1 MLRQILLTLALAA
14 SGLFPAALSAAPG
27 DLSVLSSPTSQPII
41 LGEKHRFHS
50 GLLNE
55 EREYWL
61 RIPPAYAQRTLPQEV
76 TVFFVLDAEKY
87 FPFAAA
93 SAAWLEDPRISGLGP
108 CVVVGV
114 VSGNPIK
121 DFTPTPSN
129 ADEEGNVHENAKPRG
144 GGAEGFYHF
153 LTTELKNA
161 IELNLPQQLKVKRR
175 IIAGEGLGGL
185 FVLHALLHHPES
197 FDGYAVLDPAL
208 WWDKGALLRRALKAG
223 ARTAKDP
230 KPAFYGTF
238 INDDGSQFEQGS
250 ESAFRSEAVPLL
262 EEQGIR
268 TEIVTY
274 AGITDESIAPK
285 VLYDALKALYPAE
298 NPPAPAP

>member
-1 MLRQILLTLALAA
+1 MLRQIFLTLALAA
-14 SGLFPAALSAAPG
+14 AGLFPALLSAAPG

-61 RIPPAYAQRTLPQEV
+61 RIPPSYAQNKLPLEV
-76 TVFFVLDAEKY
+76 TVFYVMDAEKY
-87 FPFAAA
+87 FPSAAA
-93 SAAWLEDPRISGLGP
+93 SAVWLEDPRVSGLGP

-114 VSGNPIK
+114 VSGNK
-121 DFTPTPSN
+121 LEDFTPTPSN
-129 ADEEGNVHENAKPRG
+129 ADEEGNVRDDMKPCG

-153 LTTELKNA
+153 LTTELRND
-161 IELNLPQQLKVKRR
+161 IELNIPQQLTVKRR

-208 WWDKGALLRRALKAG
+208 WWDRGALLRRALKAG
-223 ARTAKDP
+223 ARTARDP

-238 INDDGSQFEQGS
+238 IIDDGSRLERGN
-250 ESAFRSEAVPLL
+250 ESTFRNEAVPLL
-262 EEQGIR
+262 EKQGIR
-268 TEIVTY
+268 TEIVNY

-298 NPPAPAP
+298 NTPVSAP